1 MALGL
6 LSLSL
11 TLDTFLGGLST
22 CNFKKRDQHQASRSS
37 CGTTQH
43 NRQQDI
49 QREIQRHSQSQIM
62 HTMQIKHNLEWRH
75 IIKTEFQWSLDE
87 WLATSDKR
95 RRPVRLQ
102 SDPVLQVQL
111 LQPQWGNSFMDTWWT
126 ARTRQVIPLTPVCPL
141 TFTSHSKRCLG
152 DILLQQVQTTWF

>member
-11 TLDTFLGGLST
+11 TLDTFLGGFST
-22 CNFKKRDQHQASRSS
+22 CNFKKKISIQPP
-37 CGTTQH
+37 GLPVGQH
-43 NRQQDI
+43 NTTGNKK
-49 QREIQRHSQSQIM
+49 IQRHSQSQIM
-62 HTMQIKHNLEWRH
+62 HTMQLKHNLEWRH
-75 IIKTEFQWSLDE
+75 IIKTEFQRSLDE

-95 RRPVRLQ
+95 WRPVRLQ

-111 LQPQWGNSFMDTWWT
+111 VQPQWGNSFMDTWWT
-126 ARTRQVIPLTPVCPL
+126 ARTRQVIPLTPACPL
-141 TFTSHSKRCLG
+141 TFTSHSKRCPG